1 MHLAGMHFS
10 EKLTMFEDVS
20 NGHGN
25 GSNLQVIEDS
35 PSPTMIK

>member
-1 MHLAGMHFS
+1 ML

-25 GSNLQVIEDS
+25 DHHGNGSSLQVIEDS

>member
-1 MHLAGMHFS
+1 ML

-25 GSNLQVIEDS
+25 GSSLQVIEDS